1 MKGWRN
7 MVIAAAVTVASLS
20 GALAQQGKGKILV
33 VLSSETTLPLKDG
46 KTFETGY
53 YLNELVDPAMRFKDA
68 GYELVFANPKGNTPQ
83 VAADSI
89 NKTYFGDNEERLK
102 AAMDFQKTLG
112 GLDQPL
118 TLRRAI
124 EGGLD
129 QYKAVFVPG
138 GPAPMIDL
146 MANLEL
152 GKILVYFHEHNKTT
166 ILLCHG
172 PVALASTT
180 NDPIAYQEAL
190 RFGDV
195 DAARKL
201 AAGRPY
207 AGYNMTIFS
216 DAEEKIAAQYVF
228 KGEPLFLPQDAL
240 QIAGGKISNAAEN
253 WQPHAFQ
260 DRELI
265 TGQNP
270 ASDAPLMEIVLR
282 TLKNQ

>member
-1 MKGWRN
+1 MKIWRN
-7 MVIAAAVTVASLS
+7 IVMAAAITASSLS
-20 GALAQQGKGKILV
+20 GASAQQSKGKILV

-89 NKTYFGDNEERLK
+89 NKMYFGDDEERLK
-102 AAMDFQKTLG
+102 AAQEFQKTIR
-112 GLDQPL
+112 GLDHPL
-118 TLRRAI
+118 TLEQAMA
-124 EGGLD
+124 GGLD

-146 MANLEL
+146 MASPEL
-152 GKILVYFHEHNKTT
+152 GKILAYFHEHNKTT
-166 ILLCHG
+166 VLLCHG
-172 PVALASTT
+172 PVALASATS
-180 NDPIAYQEAL
+180 NPIAFQKAL
-190 RFGDV
+190 RAGDV
-195 DAARKL
+195 DAARRI
-201 AAGRPY
+201 AAGWPY

-228 KGEPLFLPQDAL
+228 KGDPLFFPQDAL
-240 QIAGGKISNAAEN
+240 QIAGGNISNAAET
-253 WQPHAFQ
+253 WHPHAIQ

-270 ASDAPLMEIVLR
+270 ASDAPLMDIVLR
-282 TLKNQ
+282 TLETR

>member
-1 MKGWRN
+1 M
-7 MVIAAAVTVASLS
+7 AAAVTAASVS
-20 GALAQQGKGKILV
+20 GASAQQGKGKILV

-53 YLNELVDPAMRFKDA
+53 YLNELIDPAMRFKDA

-89 NKTYFGDNEERLK
+89 NKTYFGDSEERLK
-102 AAMDFQKTLG
+102 AAVEFQKTLS
-112 GLDQPL
+112 GLDHPL
-118 TLRRAI
+118 TLRQAI
-124 EGGLD
+124 AGGLD

-146 MANLEL
+146 MASPEL

-172 PVALASTT
+172 PVALASATS
-180 NDPIAYQEAL
+180 DPIAYQKAL
-190 RFGDV
+190 RSGDV
-195 DAARKL
+195 DAAHKI
-201 AAGRPY
+201 AAGWPY
-207 AGYNMTIFS
+207 VGYNMTIFN

-228 KGEPLFLPQDAL
+228 KGDPLFFPQDAL
-240 QIAGGKISNAAEN
+240 QIAGGNISNAREA
-253 WQPHAFQ
+253 WQPHAIE

-270 ASDAPLMEIVLR
+270 ASDAPLMDIVLR
-282 TLKNQ
+282 SLKNQ

>member
-1 MKGWRN
+1 MKKLRN
-7 MVIAAAVTVASLS
+7 IVMAAAVTAASIS
-20 GALAQQGKGKILV
+20 GASAQQGKGKILV
-33 VLSSETTLPLKDG
+33 VLSSETTLPLEDG

-68 GYELVFANPKGNTPQ
+68 NYELVFANPKGNTPQ

-89 NKTYFGDNEERLK
+89 NKTYFGDSEERLRS
-102 AAMDFQKTLG
+102 ALEFQKTLS
-112 GLDQPL
+112 GLDHPL
-118 TLRRAI
+118 TLRQAI

-146 MANLEL
+146 MASSEL

-172 PVALASTT
+172 PVALASATS
-180 NDPIAYQEAL
+180 DPIAYQKAL
-190 RFGDV
+190 RSGDV
-195 DAARKL
+195 DTARKI
-201 AAGRPY
+201 AAGWPY

-228 KGEPLFLPQDAL
+228 KGDPLFFPQDAL
-240 QIAGGKISNAAEN
+240 QIAGGTISNAAEI
-253 WQPHAFQ
+253 WQPHAIV

-270 ASDAPLMEIVLR
+270 ASDAPLMDIVLR

>member
-1 MKGWRN
+1 M
-7 MVIAAAVTVASLS
+7 AAAVIVASVS
-20 GALAQQGKGKILV
+20 GASAQQGKGKILV
-33 VLSSETTLPLKDG
+33 ILSSETTLPLKDG

-89 NKTYFGDNEERLK
+89 NKTYFSDSEERLK
-102 AAMDFQKTLG
+102 AAMEFQKTLS
-112 GLDQPL
+112 GLDHPL
-118 TLRRAI
+118 TLRQAI

-146 MANLEL
+146 MASREL
-152 GKILVYFHEHNKTT
+152 GNILVYFHEHDRTT

-180 NDPIAYQEAL
+180 GDPVAYQKAL
-190 RFGDV
+190 RSGDV
-195 DAARKL
+195 DAARKI
-201 AAGRPY
+201 AAGWPY

-228 KGEPLFLPQDAL
+228 KGDPFFFPQDAL
-240 QIAGGKISNAAEN
+240 QIAGGNISNAAEA
-253 WQPHAFQ
+253 WQPHAIV

-270 ASDAPLMEIVLR
+270 ASDATLMDIVLR
-282 TLKNQ
+282 ALKNQ

>member
-1 MKGWRN
+1 
-7 MVIAAAVTVASLS
+7 
-20 GALAQQGKGKILV
+20 
-33 VLSSETTLPLKDG
+33 LKDG

-89 NKTYFGDNEERLK
+89 NKTYFGDSEERLK
-102 AAMDFQKTLG
+102 AAVEFQKTIR
-112 GLDQPL
+112 GLDHPL
-118 TLRRAI
+118 TLRQAI

-146 MANLEL
+146 MASREL

-172 PVALASTT
+172 PVALASATS
-180 NDPIAYQEAL
+180 DPVAYQKAL
-190 RFGDV
+190 RSGDV
-195 DAARKL
+195 DAARKI
-201 AAGRPY
+201 AAGWPY
-207 AGYNMTIFS
+207 VGYNMTIFS

-228 KGEPLFLPQDAL
+228 KGDPLFFPQDAL
-240 QIAGGKISNAAEN
+240 QIAGGNISNAAET
-253 WQPHAFQ
+253 WQPHAIV

-270 ASDAPLMEIVLR
+270 ASDAPLMDIVLR

>member
-1 MKGWRN
+1 M
-7 MVIAAAVTVASLS
+7 AAAVTASSVS
-20 GALAQQGKGKILV
+20 GASAQQGKGKILV

-53 YLNELVDPAMRFKDA
+53 YLNELIDSAMRFKDA

-83 VAADSI
+83 AAADSI
-89 NKTYFGDNEERLK
+89 NKTYFGDSEERLK
-102 AAMDFQKTLG
+102 AAVEFQKTLS
-112 GLDQPL
+112 GLDHPL

-146 MANLEL
+146 MASSEL
-152 GKILVYFHEHNKTT
+152 GKILVYFHEHQKTT

-172 PVALASTT
+172 PVALASATS
-180 NDPIAYQEAL
+180 DPIAYQKAL
-190 RFGDV
+190 RSGDV
-195 DAARKL
+195 DAARKI
-201 AAGRPY
+201 AAGWPY
-207 AGYNMTIFS
+207 VGYNMTIFS

-228 KGEPLFLPQDAL
+228 KGDPLFFPQDAL
-240 QIAGGKISNAAEN
+240 QIAGGTISNAAET
-253 WQPHAFQ
+253 WQPHAIV

-270 ASDAPLMEIVLR
+270 ASDAPLMDIVLR

>member
-1 MKGWRN
+1 M
-7 MVIAAAVTVASLS
+7 AAGITAASVS
-20 GALAQQGKGKILV
+20 GASAQHGKRRILV

-89 NKTYFGDNEERLK
+89 NKTYFGDSEERLQ
-102 AAMDFQKTLG
+102 AAVKFQKTLS
-112 GLDQPL
+112 GLDHPL
-118 TLRRAI
+118 ALRQAI

-146 MANLEL
+146 MASPEL
-152 GKILVYFHEHNKTT
+152 GKILIYFHEHNKTT

-172 PVALASTT
+172 PVALASATS
-180 NDPIAYQEAL
+180 DPIAYQKAL
-190 RFGDV
+190 RSGDV
-195 DAARKL
+195 DTARKI
-201 AAGRPY
+201 AAEWPY

-228 KGEPLFLPQDAL
+228 KGDPLFFPQDAL
-240 QIAGGKISNAAEN
+240 QIAGGNISNATEA
-253 WQPHAFQ
+253 WQPHAIA

-270 ASDAPLMEIVLR
+270 ASDAPLMDIVLR